1 MNLTE
6 QAALQNAT
14 SPVSYVQERRNKRK
28 HKHNGPAL
36 FFLLPM
42 LAFYAVF
49 YVYAFYFLI
58 QTSFQE
64 VTLSFRNAKP
74 VDLQNY
80 SLVLTH
86 NLFYSALLNTFVF
99 AGVLIL
105 ASLTLGFVLAV
116 ILSFKIPGR
125 AIFFSIFLLPT
136 LIPPSMIASVFASM
150 LEYRFGTLNE
160 LLRSVGLG
168 ALAQRWLVD
177 PQLAYMAVI
186 SIFVYLIGLPIL
198 YYTADL
204 STIDTSVIEAAL
216 IDGASVFQLFRL
228 ILFPLLNN
236 AHKTVIVT
244 TFLAIFRAFEVVFL
258 FTGGGPSNAT
268 DITSTYI
275 YTFMRTGNNIG
286 YVSAASV
293 IVLFFALVFSV
304 IQLSLYRRN
313 RHER

>member
-14 SPVSYVQERRNKRK
+14 SPVSYAKEIRNKRN

-36 FFLLPM
+36 FFLLPI

-58 QTSFQE
+58 QTSFQD

-74 VDLQNY
+74 VGLQNY

-86 NLFYSALLNTFVF
+86 NLFFSALLNTFVF

-136 LIPPSMIASVFASM
+136 LIPPSMIAAVFASM

-160 LLRSVGLG
+160 LLRSIGLG

-186 SIFVYLIGLPIL
+186 SIFVYLIGLPFL
-198 YYTADL
+198 
-204 STIDTSVIEAAL
+204 L
-216 IDGASVFQLFRL
+216 IH
-228 ILFPLLNN
+228 
-236 AHKTVIVT
+236 AH
-244 TFLAIFRAFEVVFL
+244 
-258 FTGGGPSNAT
+258 P
-268 DITSTYI
+268 TSTHSPL
-275 YTFMRTGNNIG
+275 TTR
-286 YVSAASV
+286 
-293 IVLFFALVFSV
+293 
-304 IQLSLYRRN
+304 
-313 RHER
+313 

>member
-1 MNLTE
+1 MERIMNLTE

-177 PQLAYMAVI
+177 PQLAYMAG
-186 SIFVYLIGLPIL
+186 IFTFLYLIGLPIL

-204 STIDTSVIEAAL
+204 STIYTSVIEAPL
-216 IDGASVFQLFRL
+216 IDGASISHLFSL
-228 ILFPLLNN
+228 ILFPTFNN
-236 AHKTVIVT
+236 PHKTRILT
-244 TFLAIFRAFEVVFL
+244 TFFR
-258 FTGGGPSNAT
+258 N
-268 DITSTYI
+268 
-275 YTFMRTGNNIG
+275 
-286 YVSAASV
+286 
-293 IVLFFALVFSV
+293 
-304 IQLSLYRRN
+304 
-313 RHER
+313 

>member
-6 QAALQNAT
+6 QAALQNTT
-14 SPVSYVQERRNKRK
+14 SASSYGQNKLTKRK
-28 HKHNGPAL
+28 HKHNRPAL

-42 LAFYAVF
+42 LAFYVVF

-74 VDLQNY
+74 VGLENY

-86 NLFYSALLNTFVF
+86 NLFFSAVLNTFVF
-99 AGVLIL
+99 AGILIL

-136 LIPPSMIASVFASM
+136 LIPPSMIAAVFGSM
-150 LEYRFGTLNE
+150 LEYRFGTFNE

-244 TFLAIFRAFEVVFL
+244 TFLTIFRAFEVVFL
-258 FTGGGPSNAT
+258 FTGGGPSNTT

-293 IVLFFALVFSV
+293 IVLFFALIFSV
-304 IQLSLYRRN
+304 IQLTLYRRARN
-313 RHER
+313 ER